1 MRMGGLDPDVRDRS
15 QDGRF
20 DLHLEDG
27 RIDCRMNTVPGSR
40 GSVLTVRPIDT
51 RNIVLDLDR
60 FDFEDTQLERYRSL
74 ISSADG
80 IIVVTGPTGSGKTTT
95 LYAALNELNDPR
107 RKIMTIEDPIEYL
120 IEGIDQ
126 LAVRPNF
133 GFDTA
138 LRSILRQAPNVI
150 MVTVSIVKRL
160 SGRSLF
166 L

>member
-1 MRMGGLDPDVRDRS
+1 
-15 QDGRF
+15 
-20 DLHLEDG
+20 
-27 RIDCRMNTVPGSR
+27 MNTVPGSR